1 MKRKETR
8 WLTSLAAGVAMS
20 IGASGAVLAAE
31 MTKLSV
37 VLGYI
42 PNVEMYGL
50 EYALH
55 EGLYK
60 AEGLDVTLIPAGQG
74 VDQVQMVAAGIVQI
88 GIDNPEGI
96 IAATAKNES
105 FTVFAGQFQSQPIA
119 MTCRKDSGVVKPAD
133 LKGKTIGVK
142 TNAEP
147 YFKLFLAKNGLQTS
161 DVKTTSIGPNDI
173 SVLIAGRIAC
183 EITTFAFNEPR
194 LIEQAGVPVTVLPLG
209 DYGLNAQADSYFVK
223 SSWFE
228 KPENQAILVKFL
240 HATGQ
245 GWVSFYKDPKAAAKY
260 VIDHNF
266 VDGLDIEQQTYQAEQ
281 QVKYMSSKL
290 TADKGILWLD
300 PAIWAQTAENVKESG
315 VTPTVIPTAGMLTM
329 SILEKAGLPKF

>member
-1 MKRKETR
+1 MMRKETR
-8 WLTSLAAGVAMS
+8 WLKSLAAGVAML
-20 IGASGAVLAAE
+20 GAASGAASAE
-31 MTKLSV
+31 DLTKLSV

-60 AEGLDVTLIPAGQG
+60 AAGLDVTLIPAGQG
-74 VDQVQMVAAGIVQI
+74 VNQVQMVAAGVVQI

-96 IAATAKNES
+96 LAAAAKNES
-105 FTVFAGQFQSQPIA
+105 FKVFAGQFQKQPIA
-119 MTCRKDSGVVKPAD
+119 MTCRKDSGVTKPAD

-147 YFKLFLAKNGLQTS
+147 YFKLFLAKNDLKPS
-161 DVKTTSIGPNDI
+161 DVTTTSIGPNDI

-194 LIEQAGVPVTVLPLG
+194 LIEAAGVPVTVLPLG

-223 SSWFE
+223 SSYFD

-240 HATGQ
+240 KATGE
-245 GWVSFYKDPKAAAKY
+245 GWVGFYKDPKAAAKY

-266 VDGLDIEQQTYQAEQ
+266 VDGLDLDQQTFQAEQ
-281 QVKYMSSKL
+281 QVKYMSGPL
-290 TADKGILWLD
+290 TASKGILWLD
-300 PAIWAQTAENVKESG
+300 PSVWKETAQNVKASG
-315 VTPTVIPTAGMLTM
+315 VTPEVVPTDGMLTM
-329 SILEKAGLPKF
+329 SILEKADLPKF

>member
-1 MKRKETR
+1 MKRKEIR
-8 WLTSLAAGVAMS
+8 SLTSLAAGVAMS
-20 IGASGAVLAAE
+20 ACAIGAVPAAE
-31 MTKLSV
+31 TTKLSV

-60 AEGLDVTLIPAGQG
+60 DEGLDVTLVPAGQG
-74 VDQVQMVAAGIVQI
+74 VDQVQMVAAGVVQI

-119 MTCRKDSGVVKPAD
+119 MTCRKDSGVTKPAD

-147 YFKLFLAKNGLQTS
+147 YFKLFLSKNGLQPS

-194 LIEQAGVPVTVLPLG
+194 LIEAAGVPVTVLPLG
-209 DYGLNAQADSYFVK
+209 EYGLNAQADSYFVK
-223 SSWFE
+223 SSFFE
-228 KPENQAILVKFL
+228 KPENQAILAKFL

-281 QVKYMSSKL
+281 QVKYMSSEL
-290 TADKGILWLD
+290 TAHKGILWLD
-300 PAIWAQTAENVKESG
+300 PAIWAQTAENVNESG
-315 VTPTVIPTAGMLTM
+315 VTPTVIPTAGMLTT
-329 SILEKAGLPKF
+329 SILEKADLPKF

>member
-1 MKRKETR
+1 MRLRNR
-8 WLTSLAAGVAMS
+8 WITSLLAGAAMLGLGGTQAE
-20 IGASGAVLAAE
+20 AA

-42 PNVEMYGL
+42 PNVEMFGL

-60 AEGLDVTLIPAGQG
+60 KAGLDVTLIPAGQG
-74 VDQVQMVAAGIVQI
+74 VDQVQMVAAGIATI
-88 GIDNPEGI
+88 GIDNPEPL
-96 IAATAKNES
+96 IAAAGQGEQFK
-105 FTVFAGQFQSQPIA
+105 VFAGQFQTQPIA
-119 MTCRKDSGVVKPAD
+119 MTCRKDSGVTTPAD
-133 LKGKTIGVK
+133 LKGKMIGVK
-142 TNAEP
+142 VNAEP
-147 YFKLFLAKNGLQTS
+147 YFKLFLAKNGLQPS
-161 DVKTTSIGPNDI
+161 DVTTTTIGPNDI

-194 LIEQAGVPVTVLPLG
+194 LIEAAGVPVTVLPLG

-223 SSWFE
+223 SAFFD

-240 HATGQ
+240 KATGQ
-245 GWVSFYKDPKAAAKY
+245 GWVGFYKDPKAAAKY
-260 VIDHNF
+260 VVDHNF

-290 TADKGILWLD
+290 TAEKGILWLD
-300 PAIWAQTAENVKESG
+300 PAIWAQTAENVKASG
-315 VTPTVIPTAGMLTM
+315 VTTTVIPTEGMLTT
-329 SILEKAGLPKF
+329 SILEKADMPKF

>member
-1 MKRKETR
+1 MVRPGTG
-8 WLTSLAAGVAMS
+8 WLTSIVASAAMLG
-20 IGASGAVLAAE
+20 IASGAASAA
-31 MTKLSV
+31 TPAKLSV

-74 VDQVQMVAAGIVQI
+74 VDQVQMVAAGIAQI
-88 GIDNPEGI
+88 GIADPESLL
-96 IAATAKNES
+96 AAAGRGANFK
-105 FTVFAGQFQSQPIA
+105 VFAGQFQTQPIA
-119 MTCRKDSGVVKPAD
+119 MTCRKDSGVTKPAD
-133 LKGKTIGVK
+133 LKGKMIGVK
-142 TNAEP
+142 VNAEP
-147 YFKLFLAKNGLQTS
+147 FFKLFLSKNGLQLS
-161 DVKTTSIGPNDI
+161 DLNTTTIGPNDI

-194 LIEQAGVPVTVLPLG
+194 LIEAAGVPVTVLPLG
-209 DYGLNAQADSYFVK
+209 EYGLNAQADSYFVK
-223 SSWFE
+223 SAYFD

-240 HATGQ
+240 RATGK

-266 VDGLDIEQQTYQAEQ
+266 VDGLDIDQQTFQAGQ
-281 QVKYMSSKL
+281 QINYMKSKL
-290 TADKGILWLD
+290 TAEKGILWLD
-300 PAIWAQTAENVKESG
+300 PSIWTQTAQNVHDSG
-315 VTPTVIPTAGMLTM
+315 VSTSVIPTDGMLTT
-329 SILEKAGLPKF
+329 SILEQADMPKF

>member
-1 MKRKETR
+1 MKRNRTR
-8 WLTSLAAGVAMS
+8 RLKSLMMAAAMV
-20 IGASGAVLAAE
+20 SGACAPTSAAE

-50 EYALH
+50 EYALN
-55 EGLYK
+55 EGYYK
-60 AEGLDVTLIPAGQG
+60 AEGLDVKLIAAGQG
-74 VDQVQMVAAGIVQI
+74 VNQVQMVAAGVVQI

-96 IAATAKNES
+96 LAATAKNES
-105 FTVFAGQFQSQPIA
+105 FKVFAGQFQKQPIA
-119 MTCRKDSGVVKPAD
+119 MTCRKDSGVTKPAD
-133 LKGKTIGVK
+133 LKGKAVGVK

-147 YFKLFLAKNGLQTS
+147 YFRLFLVKNGLQTS
-161 DVKTTSIGPNDI
+161 DVTTTAIGPNDI

-194 LIEQAGVPVTVLPLG
+194 LIEAAGVPVTVLPLG

-223 SSWFE
+223 SSYFD

-240 HATGQ
+240 KATGQ
-245 GWVSFYKDPKAAAKY
+245 GWTSFYKDPKAAAKY
-260 VIDHNF
+260 VIDKNF
-266 VDGLDIEQQTYQAEQ
+266 VDGLDIDQQTFQAEQ

-290 TADKGILWLD
+290 TAEKGILWLD
-300 PAIWAQTAENVKESG
+300 PAVWVQTAENVKASG
-315 VTPTVIPTAGMLTM
+315 VTPEVVPTADMLTTA
-329 SILEKAGLPKF
+329 ILEKADLPKF